1 MTRSTVG
8 GSARVRQK
16 KFTTKQPLKIQTED
30 QLDPGDDEAQR
41 NVQKIETGVEKAEE
55 VVSQSSLSHPYCDRD
70 IRRAI
75 PVWDS

>member
-30 QLDPGDDEAQR
+30 QLDQGDDEAQR
-41 NVQKIETGVEKAEE
+41 NVQKVETGVEKAEE
-55 VVSQSSLSHPYCDRD
+55 VVS
-70 IRRAI
+70 
-75 PVWDS
+75 